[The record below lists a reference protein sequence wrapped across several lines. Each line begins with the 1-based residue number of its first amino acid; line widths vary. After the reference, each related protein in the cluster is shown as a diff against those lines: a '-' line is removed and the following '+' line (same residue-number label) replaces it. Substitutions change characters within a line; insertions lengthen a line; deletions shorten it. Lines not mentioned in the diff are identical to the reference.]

1 MMGFHFKIGAMT
13 DVGKVRAI
21 NEDYFSVSQ
30 DEGLFMVA
38 DGLGGQNAGE
48 VASRMAIEALRDHL
62 NNNENPLVG
71 EYEEELSPGTNRMLS
86 GIRLANSAIYEAGHR
101 NAEQQGMGTTIS
113 SVRINGDVMGF
124 AHVGDSRIYRIR
136 GGRLER
142 LTADHSLVEEQL
154 RRGLI
159 TEEEAAKSKHRNV
172 ITRALG
178 AEETILIDADE
189 QVLLDRDRILLCTDG
204 LTDMV
209 GEEEINRI
217 ILNNG
222 DDPQKACE
230 ELINRANDKGG
241 IDNITAIL
249 VHCEKD
255 EERAGLL
262 ERTFSF
268 FVAGLKKAYGR
279 IPSSLRGG

>member
-13 DVGKVRAI
+13 DVGRVRAI
-21 NEDYFSVSQ
+21 NEDSFSVSQ

-48 VASRMAIEALRDHL
+48 VASRMAIEAVMDHM

-71 EYEEELSPGTNRMLS
+71 EYEEELSPGTNRMVS
-86 GIRLANSAIYEAGHR
+86 GIRLANSAIYEAGYR

-124 AHVGDSRIYRIR
+124 AHVGDSRIYRVR

-178 AEETILIDADE
+178 AEEKILIDADE

-209 GEEEINRI
+209 GEDEINRI
-217 ILNNG
+217 VLNNG

-230 ELINRANDKGG
+230 ELIDRANDRGG
-241 IDNITAIL
+241 IDNITVIL

-255 EERAGLL
+255 EGRAGLL
-262 ERTFSF
+262 ERAFSLC
-268 FVAGLKKAYGR
+268 VAALRKAYGR
-279 IPSSLRGG
+279 FPSLLRGV